1 MTTPTGKLGKHVGL
15 PVAGY
20 QAQWPEAVERVN
32 ANKEIEER
40 VLRLLDELA
49 KLPEVDKRWLATGRT
64 EIEKGFMSVNRAVFQ
79 PGRIRL
85 PGDGV

>member
-1 MTTPTGKLGKHVGL
+1 MTIPEGKLGKHVGL

-20 QAQWPEAVERVN
+20 RAQWPQAVERVN

-40 VLRLLDELA
+40 VLRILDELA
-49 KLPEVDKRWLATGRT
+49 LLPEVDKRWLQAGRT
-64 EIEKGFMSVNRAVFQ
+64 DIEKGFMSVNRAVFQ

-85 PGDGV
+85 PGDEA

>member
-1 MTTPTGKLGKHVGL
+1 MSRVKGL

-20 QAQWPEAVERVN
+20 RAQWPEEVERVN

-40 VLRLLDELA
+40 VLRMLDELA
-49 KLPEVDKRWLATGRT
+49 QTGDDLGGNAQVDKHWLEIGRKQ
-64 EIEKGFMSVNRAVFQ
+64 IEQGFMAVNRAVFQ

-85 PGDGV
+85 PGDEA